1 VSDRHP
7 STELDVE
14 PIDRDGPEPAYLKIQ
29 RLLAEEMATG
39 AIRRN
44 DRLPAERELCERLGV
59 SRVTLRR
66 ALKGLVDEGL
76 ITASPGRGW
85 YATPDRLSE
94 PPNVLVSFTALA
106 RARGLSPSL
115 RVLRHEIR
123 AATTHEADRLEIGPG
138 DEVVELDRIQ
148 LLDGEPV
155 AITESCLALGR
166 APALR
171 DADLG
176 TGSLYEILVERCGV
190 RPSRA
195 DYAVEALAA
204 DARAAELLNVP
215 EGAPL
220 LLALQ
225 TTYDQ
230 HGRPIELGV
239 MRYRSDR
246 YRFRATLRTSSSSE
260 GLVPHE
266 S

>member
-1 VSDRHP
+1 MHDPRQ
-7 STELDVE
+7 STDIAVE
-14 PIDRDGPEPAYLKIQ
+14 PIDRLGPDPAYLKVQ
-29 RLLAEEMATG
+29 RLLADEITTG

-66 ALKGLVDEGL
+66 ALKALVDEGL

-94 PPNVLVSFTALA
+94 PPNVLVSFTAMA
-106 RARGLSPSL
+106 RARGLEPST
-115 RVLRHEIR
+115 RVLRR
-123 AATTHEADRLEIGPG
+123 GVRSTTRDEAERL
-138 DEVVELDRIQ
+138 DVASSSEVLELER
-148 LLDGEPV
+148 LLLLSDEPV
-155 AITESCLALGR
+155 ALTISCIALER

-171 DADLG
+171 DADVG
-176 TGSLYEILVERCGV
+176 PGSLYELLMSECGL

-204 DARAAELLNVP
+204 DDRAATLLDVP
-215 EGAPL
+215 AGAPL
-220 LLALQ
+220 LLATQ

-230 HGRPIELGV
+230 YDRPIELGV

-246 YRFRATLRTSSSSE
+246 YRFRAVLRATSPSE
-260 GLVPHE
+260 GLVPHAE
-266 S
+266 

>member
-1 VSDRHP
+1 VSDLHP

-14 PIDRDGPEPAYLKIQ
+14 PIDRDGPDPAYLKIQ
-29 RLLAEEMATG
+29 RLLADEIVTG

-85 YATPDRLSE
+85 YATSDRLSE

-106 RARGLSPSL
+106 RARGLSPSM
-115 RVLRHEIR
+115 RVLRQEVR
-123 AATTHEADRLEIGPG
+123 AATTDEAERLHVARPGEI
-138 DEVVELDRIQ
+138 VELERVQ
-148 LLDGEPV
+148 LLDDEPV
-155 AITESCLALGR
+155 AVTLSCLALER
-166 APALR
+166 VPELR

-176 TGSLYEILVERCGV
+176 TGSLYELLVERCGI
-190 RPSRA
+190 RPTRA

-204 DARAAELLNVP
+204 DERAAGLLEVSV
-215 EGAPL
+215 GAPL
-220 LLALQ
+220 LLAVQ

-230 HGRPIELGV
+230 HDRPIELGT

-246 YRFRATLRTSSSSE
+246 YRFRATLRATSPSE

-266 S
+266 D